1 MREKRVGP
9 ASLASPEIPSPDL
22 GERIAWLR
30 KRKGWGQAELAR
42 RIGVRANQISKYE
55 RGAYEPR
62 PAVLGPLAEALET
75 TVDYLLTGREAK
87 VQWDQRLRNLL
98 PLLESLPEELR
109 DAVVFTLDALVRAHN
124 LAEAHQKRTKARQ
137 A

>member
-1 MREKRVGP
+1 MRERKIGP

-109 DAVVFTLDALVRAHN
+109 DALVSVLEGVVRS
-124 LAEAHQKRTKARQ
+124 HQILEGYQGSPRNK
-137 A
+137 